1 MIKRLILILLFFS
14 CNEKEIF
21 FDQRPNILFIMLDDL
36 GKEWISGFG
45 ASEIKTPAIDK
56 LISTGISFK
65 NVYSMPQCTPTRITL
80 LTGQYPWRHGW
91 VNHFDVPRWGHGVR
105 FDPNLNPSFP
115 KMLRNAGYS
124 TCAAGKWQ
132 INDFRLEPDAMVKAG
147 FDEYCMW
154 TGGEGGNIKLS
165 ENRYWDPYIHTKS
178 GSKVYKN
185 KFGED
190 VFTDFI
196 IDFMKKN
203 KDKPMMIYYPMCLPH
218 GPLTSTPLEP
228 DAPKSE
234 QHKSMVRY
242 ADHILNVLVKA
253 LDQIGIRENTIIIWT
268 TDNGTSGSIIGDL
281 NGKRVRGGKSMLSE
295 NGVNAPFIIN
305 APGIVPEGIT
315 SDALIDFSDLLPTLC
330 DLAQTSPDKEYEY
343 DGISFAP
350 EIYGLENK
358 SKRDW
363 IMALGSNP
371 AKIKNG
377 RIKNAF
383 DFRDRIVR
391 DKNFKA
397 YIDTL
402 NKIYEIIE
410 LKSDFYEENNLLNS
424 KREDVISGIKKF
436 DSVIKKYPSFDAS
449 PIYTK
454 SKNSFFDID
463 SIELL
468 KMSNRGKS
476 KPNKTRAPS
485 QMKSKNS

>member
-65 NVYSMPQCTPTRITL
+65 NAYSMPQCTPTRVTL

-228 DAPKSE
+228 NAPKSE

-305 APGIVPEGIT
+305 APGIVPEGVT

-358 SKRDW
+358 SRRDW

-371 AKIKNG
+371 AKIENG